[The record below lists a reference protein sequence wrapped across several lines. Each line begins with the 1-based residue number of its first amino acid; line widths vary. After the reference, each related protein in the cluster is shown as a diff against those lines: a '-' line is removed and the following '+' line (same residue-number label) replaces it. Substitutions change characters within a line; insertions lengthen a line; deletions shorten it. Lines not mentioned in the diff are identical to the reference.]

1 MQMTSTLYGFEQY
14 MNKRNTSLFS
24 DIELPTG
31 IDKTT
36 LVNTILVESG
46 EMESIYTNPD
56 FIKTA
61 INTWFKRKHNMLER
75 WASAI
80 SATYNPIYN
89 YDRTEEASDKTN
101 ITENVNNTKNETTQS
116 SSSGSESTGIS
127 SENTTKNTGTDS
139 TAIDNTNTNTKDLTD
154 TTTNN
159 TTNTIGAQ
167 NNTVENKKSA
177 YNSSSYEPYDKSEE
191 SVGNRS
197 DSVTENGSVT
207 YTGTD
212 KNVLDSDTV
221 RTLNTKTETNSETEA
236 NKHHNNSGN
245 TSVNGTGSSTKTGS
259 NNLTHNMR
267 AYGNIGVT
275 TTQKLLEEEFE
286 LWGRVDIYKDTA
298 DLFVQDFCILVL

>member
-14 MNKRNTSLFS
+14 MNKKNTSLFS

-61 INTWFKRKHNMLER
+61 INTWFSRKYNMLER
-75 WASAI
+75 WIAAI

-89 YDRTEEASDKTN
+89 YDRTESATDATSISES
-101 ITENVNNTKNETTQS
+101 ISNTKSETTES
-116 SSSGSESTGIS
+116 SSSGAESTGIS

-139 TAIDNTNTNTKDLTD
+139 TAVDNTNTNTKDLTD
-154 TTTNN
+154 TTSNSITNN
-159 TTNTIGAQ
+159 TGAQSNTI
-167 NNTVENKKSA
+167 ENKKSA
-177 YNSSSYEPYDKSEE
+177 FNASTYEPYDKSEE
-191 SVGNRS
+191 SNGARS
-197 DSVTENGSVT
+197 DSTSENGSVT

-212 KNVLDSDTV
+212 TNVLDSDTV
-221 RTLNTKTETNSETEA
+221 RTLNTKTEVSSETEA
-236 NKHHNNSGN
+236 NKHHSNTGN
-245 TSVNGTGSSTKTGS
+245 TSISGTDSSSKTGS

-275 TTQKLLEEEFE
+275 PTQKLLDEEFK